1 MKIKIKREHF
11 SEIGVYSIINT
22 KNNLQYIGS
31 TTTSFYKRW
40 VSYLNNYKQRVN
52 KKLSNA
58 IEKYGIDSFIFT
70 LIEVTTKENARERE
84 EFYIRTLNTVE
95 CGYNIKYCCVGG
107 NGGANRGK
115 KYPKPSADVVK
126 RRGIGISKA
135 LKGKPKTYE
144 HGRAIS
150 AAKKGC
156 KPPHALVVVLY
167 DTVTNS
173 ELTFSSASA
182 ASKKLGCSLQQ
193 VCSLVNGVSKKLMK
207 RYITRQTSE
216 SLQEIPA

>member
-1 MKIKIKREHF
+1 MRIKIKKAHF
-11 SEIGVYSIINT
+11 SDIGVYSILNT

-40 VSYLNNYKQRVN
+40 VSYLNNYKQKMN

-58 IEKYGIDSFIFT
+58 IDKYGIDSFVFN
-70 LIEVTTKENARERE
+70 LIEITTKENARERE
-84 EFYIRTLNTVE
+84 EFYIRTFNTVN

-115 KYPKPSADVVK
+115 KYPKPSKEVVMQ
-126 RRGIGISKA
+126 RGIGISKA

-156 KPPHALVVVLY
+156 KPSHALVVTLF
-167 DTVTNS
+167 DTITNS
-173 ELTFSSASA
+173 ELIFDSATA
-182 ASKKLGCSLQQ
+182 ASKKLGCSIQQ
-193 VCSLVNGVSKKLMK
+193 VCSLVNGTSKKLLK
-207 RYITRQTSE
+207 RYTTHQISE
-216 SLQEIPA
+216 